1 VRGSGTGRKALRLR
15 SGSKAWLASLAASV
29 AACLYLCAGCS
40 REQPPGPAP
49 NDAEP
54 QQITRGF
61 TTTETDSGIVRYVV
75 KARVARF
82 YSGDITRA
90 EDVQV
95 DFYDRGQKVSILR
108 SRAGTIDGEGRLR
121 ADGNVVVTSTE
132 GGVLETESLY
142 WDRKRRKIR
151 TDGPF
156 KITDKGD
163 VLTGVGLTTGPNL
176 DLIEVDKDVQG
187 TMNGNPSSPGAR

>member
-1 VRGSGTGRKALRLR
+1 LRLR
-15 SGSKAWLASLAASV
+15 SAGKAWLASPAASV
-29 AACLYLCAGCS
+29 AACLLFFFAACS
-40 REQPPGPAP
+40 REQPPGPAR
-49 NDAEP
+49 NDEEP

-61 TTTETDSGIVRYVV
+61 TTTETDSGVVRYVV
-75 KARVARF
+75 RARVARF

-95 DFYDRGQKVSILR
+95 DFYDRGQKVSVLR
-108 SRAGTIDGEGRLR
+108 SREGTIDSDGRLR

-132 GGVLETESLY
+132 GGVLETDTLY

-163 VLTGVGLTTGPNL
+163 VLTGVGLTTGPDL

-187 TMNGNPSSPGAR
+187 TLKEHGSSPGAR

>member
-1 VRGSGTGRKALRLR
+1 LRVR
-15 SGSKAWLASLAASV
+15 SGSKARLAGSAAALAV
-29 AACLYLCAGCS
+29 CLVLSPACS
-40 REQPPGPAP
+40 REQPPGPTRD
-49 NDAEP
+49 NEEP

-95 DFYDRGQKVSILR
+95 DFYDRGQKVSVLR
-108 SRAGTIDGEGRLR
+108 AREGTIDGQGRLR
-121 ADGNVVVTSTE
+121 ADGNVVVTAVE
-132 GGVLETESLY
+132 GGVLETETLY
-142 WDRKRRKIR
+142 WDRGQRKIR
-151 TDGPF
+151 TDGAF

-187 TMNGNPSSPGAR
+187 TLSQPETKAGDR

>member
-1 VRGSGTGRKALRLR
+1 LRIR
-15 SGSKAWLASLAASV
+15 SGSKARLASPAALV
-29 AACLYLCAGCS
+29 AACLFCLAGCS
-40 REQPPGPAP
+40 REQPPGPAR
-49 NDAEP
+49 NDEEP

-61 TTTETDSGIVRYVV
+61 TTTETDSGVVRYVV
-75 KARVARF
+75 RARVARF

-95 DFYDRGQKVSILR
+95 DFYDRGQKVSVLR
-108 SRAGTIDGEGRLR
+108 AREGTIDGDGRLR

-132 GGVLETESLY
+132 GGVLETDTLY
-142 WDRKRRKIR
+142 WDRKRQKIR

-176 DLIEVDKDVQG
+176 DLIEVDKNVQG
-187 TMNGNPSSPGAR
+187 TMNEHGKEAGQR

>member
-1 VRGSGTGRKALRLR
+1 MRVR
-15 SGSKAWLASLAASV
+15 SGGKARLAGPAAALAALV
-29 AACLYLCAGCS
+29 AIATACS
-40 REQPPGPAP
+40 REQPPGPARD
-49 NDAEP
+49 NEEP

-95 DFYDRGQKVSILR
+95 DFYDRGQKVSVLR
-108 SRAGTIDGEGRLR
+108 AREGTIDGDGRLR
-121 ADGNVVVTSTE
+121 ADGNVVVTAVE
-132 GGVLETESLY
+132 GGVLETETLY
-142 WDRKRRKIR
+142 WDRRLRKIR
-151 TDGPF
+151 TDGAF

-187 TMNGNPSSPGAR
+187 TLSEHGTKAGDR